1 MNFINHIQNRYTTKK
16 YDNSKKIESRKI
28 EELQEILR
36 LSPSSINSQPW
47 EFVFIG
53 DQEMKDKLAV
63 FSKHNTAKVQD
74 CDTLVVFR
82 TVNNLAVFYKELKS
96 RLPEYAMEFYKEYA
110 DTHSEKEVKIW
121 MEKQVYIA
129 LGMFL
134 SACASMQ
141 IDATPMEGIEP
152 DPYDEILGNKN
163 YTTVLAVAIGVRDTE
178 DFNQLEKKPK
188 SRKSLQEIVRVF

>member
-36 LSPSSINSQPW
+36 LCPSSINSQPW

-129 LGMFL
+129 LGMLL

-152 DPYDEILGNKN
+152 DPYDKILGNKN

-188 SRKSLQEIVRVF
+188 SRKSLQEVVRVF